1 MIRKKINNK
10 AFTLVELLVTIV
22 LMLSILG
29 IAILSLINASNKN
42 KERALSE
49 VYDQVKTAA
58 QEYFNSNEYFINS
71 LGNEEIAYVSVGT
84 LVNEDYLNK
93 TINPVSEKPLNNCDT
108 VYYNK
113 RSLEY
118 CEYKSNDNEEDICSE
133 INKNIEKNSKCVMQ
147 SPSLV
152 VKPNTKNETTH
163 KTTDTTTTTR
173 KNIDDNSNPTIAINT
188 YVKKDDTAL
197 DDKSDLSKLSRYNDS
212 TWLSGYVFV
221 KVGYDAG
228 SSGVNNFMCTDTRTN
243 GKKYNDFSGYRN
255 VNSEGTTIIKCSLTT
270 KSGKK
275 VSKSVNIKLDRSA
288 PTFDVGLYKKTDKTN
303 VSTGKGLPKYTDNT
317 WTNKYVYSE
326 VQNESDELS
335 KVDYVSYT
343 GPNDGVK
350 VKNLKGKKSR
360 NVNSDGTTKIT
371 YKVCDKAGNCSSKN
385 VSIKIDMTAPSFD
398 VNLYKKK
405 NENDVKTGK
414 GLSKYENKSWYNGWV
429 FSSVSNLS
437 DNQSDVDSVYL
448 TVAGASSNVTDKK
461 QEYRNINSQG
471 ISTVKYKV
479 CDKAGNCNSKT
490 SEIRLDR
497 KAPVI
502 TFGKSYDV
510 NCISFEKIVKNKV
523 DHRGILY
530 IEDEAPTSLESKSNV
545 SGIAESNY
553 NYIYS
558 GKSKNE
564 CAGTWCAA
572 SNGQDSML
580 RIARPNANLIKRTS
594 NNDYMKIRFDFN
606 FLEGKTA
613 TVKVYAVDNAGN
625 STTKTEK
632 YSVPSTNKDAPS
644 GYCRKL
650 YSAKKSAK
658 DGVCKDK
665 EVNCYI
671 VPDE

>member
-29 IAILSLINASNKN
+29 IAILSLISVSNKN
-42 KERALSE
+42 KEKALSE

-71 LGNEEIAYVSVGT
+71 LDNEKIAYVSVGT

-93 TINPVSEKPLNNCDT
+93 TTNPMNEKPLNNCDT
-108 VYYNK
+108 VYYNN

-118 CEYKSNDNEEDICSE
+118 CEYKNNDNKEDICSK
-133 INKNIEKNSKCVMQ
+133 INKNIKKNSECIMQ
-147 SPSLV
+147 SPSFV
-152 VKPNTKNETTH
+152 VRPGANEITH
-163 KTTDTTTTTR
+163 KTTDPSIV
-173 KNIDDNSNPTIAINT
+173 IDT
-188 YVKKDDTAL
+188 YVKKDDASL
-197 DDKSDLSKLSRYNDS
+197 DDNSDLSKLSRYNDG

-221 KVGYDAG
+221 KVGYDADL
-228 SSGVNNFMCTDTRTN
+228 SDVNNFMCTDTRTN

-255 VNSEGTTIIKCSLTT
+255 VNSEGTTTIKCSLTT

-303 VSTGKGLPKYTDNT
+303 VNTGKGLSKYTDNT

-350 VKNLKGKKSR
+350 VKDLKGKKSR

-371 YKVCDKAGNCSSKN
+371 YKVCDKAGNCSSKT
-385 VSIKIDMTAPSFD
+385 VLIKIDMTAPSFD

-429 FSSVSNLS
+429 FSNVSNLS

-448 TVAGASSNVTDKK
+448 TVAGESSNVTDKK

-497 KAPVI
+497 KAPLI
-502 TFGKSYDV
+502 TFDKSYDV

-530 IEDEAPTSLESKSNV
+530 IEDKGPASLKSKPSV

-613 TVKVYAVDNAGN
+613 TVTVYAVDNAGN
-625 STTKTEK
+625 SATKTEK